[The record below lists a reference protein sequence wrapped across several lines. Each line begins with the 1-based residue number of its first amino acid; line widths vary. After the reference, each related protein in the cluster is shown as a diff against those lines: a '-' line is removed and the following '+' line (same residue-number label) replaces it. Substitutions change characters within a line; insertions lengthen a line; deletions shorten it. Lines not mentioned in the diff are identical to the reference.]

1 MSSGSQETRA
11 KALKQLAR
19 ELRQFTGLAA
29 SFFRAASARS
39 GMAVTDLQVIDIL
52 DVSGPLTA
60 GQLADLTGLTTGAIT
75 GNLNRLEEAG
85 LVRRERD
92 PNDGRRVIVEL
103 TRGKGDA
110 HALDATFT
118 SIESAWDEL
127 ASRYSDEQ
135 IAFLLDFLA
144 QSNAIARGEVAQLRE
159 APGGE
164 GGIHSTPLGDVE
176 TGRLTVSSGGSSLT
190 VRANPGISQLYQAH
204 FEGPTPDVKAN
215 DGVVTV
221 RYPRRLLLPGAKKSV
236 ADIALNSAIPWE
248 IVIQGAAAEINA
260 NLDGLD
266 LLGLEVKGNASSI
279 RLDLPAPS
287 GVIPIHIQGA
297 AAQIS
302 VRRPE
307 GVGVRA
313 HLKGWAAAFAFDDQS
328 FTNLGADVRL
338 QSRDYEAAL
347 PCYDIEVSSSVGM
360 VTITHS

>member
-11 KALKQLAR
+11 KLLKELAR
-19 ELRQFTGLAA
+19 ELRQFTGLSA
-29 SFFRAASARS
+29 SFFRAASARG
-39 GMAVTDLQVIDIL
+39 GMAVTDMQVIDLL

-103 TRGKGDA
+103 TRGNGDA
-110 HALDATFT
+110 HALDSTFT

-127 ASRYSDEQ
+127 ASHYSDEQ
-135 IAFLLDFLA
+135 IAFLLEFLA
-144 QSNAIARGEVAQLRE
+144 RSNAIVQGEVAQLRE

-164 GGIHSTPLGDVE
+164 GGLHSTPLGDIDN
-176 TGRLTVSSGGSSLT
+176 GRLVISSGGASLT
-190 VRANPGISQLYQAH
+190 VQANPGIPQLYQAR
-204 FEGPTPDVKAN
+204 FEGPMPDVKAN
-215 DGVVTV
+215 DGVVNV

-236 ADIALNSAIPWE
+236 ADIALNSAVPWH
-248 IVIQGAAAEINA
+248 IAIQGAAAEIVA
-260 NLDGLD
+260 NLDGLN
-266 LLGLEVKGNASSI
+266 LIGLEVKGNASSI
-279 RLDLPAPS
+279 RLDLPTPS
-287 GVIPIHIQGA
+287 GVIPIHITGA
-297 AAQIS
+297 AAQIT

-328 FTNLGADVRL
+328 FTNLGSDVRL
-338 QSRDYEAAL
+338 QSHDYATAL
-347 PCYDIEVSSSVGM
+347 PSYDIEVSSSVGM
-360 VTITHS
+360 VTITHR